1 MTKPL
6 TGKSSA
12 LKHINAALVKDAL
25 RVCGTATRRELS
37 EVTQLSQ
44 PTVNT
49 IINMLR
55 ANNEVVC
62 RGTASSSGG
71 RCAELYALNH
81 QSLYVVA
88 VFAMPERL
96 DFAVTN
102 GNDEIIVQGSAPV
115 LVDADYCGQIADLV
129 RRLQSD
135 YCNIRVVGVAV
146 PSAVGEGGGLYAV
159 PQIQHLERKDLR
171 KALEE
176 QLQIPVV
183 VENDVNVRALGYYRS
198 QLAFKTNDM
207 AYLHLSTG
215 LGAGLIINGHIYNGA
230 NHFSGEVSYLF
241 AGTEYCGGALEKA
254 VTNTDDPE
262 LQALLLARIA
272 LGLICI
278 INPPFL
284 VMGGSRIH
292 PQLIERVREICMK
305 ELPRE
310 VAKEFL
316 YAADETTYLYRGISH
331 LAQEHVDSTLR
342 IVRAGGD

>member
-6 TGKSSA
+6 TGKSSS

-37 EVTQLSQ
+37 EVTHLSQ

-62 RGTASSSGG
+62 RGTASSNGG

-81 QSLYVVA
+81 LSHYVIT

-96 DFAVTN
+96 DYAVTD
-102 GNDEIIVQGSAPV
+102 GNDEIIVRGSVPV
-115 LVDADYCGQIADLV
+115 LGGPDYCGQIAQLI
-129 RRLQSD
+129 RRLQGE
-135 YCNIRVVGVAV
+135 YRNVRVAGVAV
-146 PSAVGEGGGLYAV
+146 PSAVGVAGDLYAV

-171 KALEE
+171 KALEA
-176 QLQIPVV
+176 QLDIPVV

-198 QLAFKTNDM
+198 QLAHQTGDM

-254 VTNTDDPE
+254 ITNTEDPE

-278 INPPFL
+278 LNPPYL
-284 VMGGSRIH
+284 VMGGSRIN
-292 PQLIERVREICMK
+292 PALIDRVHAICMQQ
-305 ELPRE
+305 LPSE
-310 VAKEFL
+310 VAQEFL
-316 YAADETTYLYRGISH
+316 YADDETTYLYRGISH

-342 IVRAGGD
+342 IVRAGGE